1 MQIETATVDSAVFP
15 IVLNFRELTDTI
27 SDDRFES
34 FCRQNPDVEMEMT
47 KEGELVIIPPT
58 GGRTGN
64 RNFSLI
70 VVFGNWLEK
79 DKKGVGFDS
88 STVFKL
94 PNGAKRS
101 PDLSWVKNERWEK
114 LTDEEQEK
122 FPPICPDFV
131 IELRSKSDS
140 LKNLQNKMNE
150 YIENGASLGW
160 LIDPWEKKVHVYRP
174 NAEIEILENPKQVSG
189 EPLLKGF
196 ALNVRKIW

>member
-15 IVLNFRELTDTI
+15 IVLNFRELTDKI

-79 DKKGVGFDS
+79 DGNGVGFDS